1 MRQCRTMYGRL
12 FRLHNRTA
20 MCPIPFFQRSI
31 LAIPLIALLA
41 SCQKQDESAPV
52 TELALRHELTF
63 SIPPGDQTDLDL
75 TTVYD
80 ARASVSALLQEK
92 GFSPDQL
99 RDVRIESARAVMIE
113 PVNVPFHTLN
123 TVRLD
128 FTLPAGTPLNFAH
141 LDPVPNDRSILDL
154 SVDHADLTPF
164 FEGDPQTVHARL
176 KMTGPDGS
184 DTTRVRFA
192 LTFRVKAGD

>member
-1 MRQCRTMYGRL
+1 
-12 FRLHNRTA
+12 
-20 MCPIPFFQRSI
+20 MCPIPFFQRSF
-31 LAIPLIALLA
+31 LAIPFIAALA

-52 TELALRHELTF
+52 TELMLRDELTF
-63 SIPPGDQTDLDL
+63 SIPPGDQTDVDL

-80 ARASVSALLQEK
+80 ARASVSTLLHEK

-99 RDVRIESARAVMIE
+99 RDVRIENARAVMIE
-113 PVNVPFHTLN
+113 PVNIPFHTLHA
-123 TVRLD
+123 VHLD
-128 FTLPAGTPLNFAH
+128 VTQAAGTPLNFAH

-154 SVDHADLTPF
+154 YVDHADLTAF

-176 KMTGPDGS
+176 TMTSRDGS

-192 LTFRVKAGD
+192 LTFRVKVE

>member
-1 MRQCRTMYGRL
+1 MRQCRTMYGPL

-20 MCPIPFFQRSI
+20 MRPIPFFQRSI

-52 TELALRHELTF
+52 TELMLRDELTF
-63 SIPPGDQTDLDL
+63 SIPPGDQADLDL
-75 TTVYD
+75 ATLYD
-80 ARASVSALLQEK
+80 AHASVSALLQEK

-99 RDVRIESARAVMIE
+99 LDVRIENARAVMIE
-113 PVNVPFHTLN
+113 PVNVPFHTLHA
-123 TVRLD
+123 VHLD
-128 FTLPAGTPLNFAH
+128 FTQAAGTPLNFAH

-164 FEGDPQTVHARL
+164 FEGDPQTLHARL
-176 KMTGPDGS
+176 TMNGRDGS

-192 LTFRVKAGD
+192 LTFRVKAGA